1 MELIRGTSNLQ
12 DRHRGCVVTIGA
24 YDGLHLG
31 HQELIRRL
39 AVQAA
44 QLARPALMVTFE
56 PLPREYL
63 AAADPPARL
72 TTLRERCHWLPRI
85 AGASARLDYVCV
97 LRFDEQLRNTPAQ
110 DFAEWLAGDLRPAAI
125 VVGHD
130 FRFGHLGAGTVAT
143 LRETAAARGHGV
155 EIVEPVMLGGERV
168 SATAVRAA
176 LAAGDFALARA
187 LLGRPY
193 SMIGRV
199 VVGLGLGRQ
208 LGFPTANL
216 PITRGRAALGGIF
229 AVRVHGAGLRGR
241 AGVASLGTRPTV
253 NGVEPLLEAHVFDF
267 DGDLYGRE
275 LEVEFVAKLREEVR
289 FDSLDALVEQMHRDA
304 QQAREAL
311 KDLKH

>member
-1 MELIRGTSNLQ
+1 
-12 DRHRGCVVTIGA
+12 
-24 YDGLHLG
+24 
-31 HQELIRRL
+31 
-39 AVQAA
+39 
-44 QLARPALMVTFE
+44 
-56 PLPREYL
+56 
-63 AAADPPARL
+63 
-72 TTLRERCHWLPRI
+72 
-85 AGASARLDYVCV
+85 
-97 LRFDEQLRNTPAQ
+97 
-110 DFAEWLAGDLRPAAI
+110 
-125 VVGHD
+125 
-130 FRFGHLGAGTVAT
+130 
-143 LRETAAARGHGV
+143 
-155 EIVEPVMLGGERV
+155 
-168 SATAVRAA
+168 
-176 LAAGDFALARA
+176 
-187 LLGRPY
+187 
-193 SMIGRV
+193 MIGRV